1 MPLPVFIFSIRFKLL
16 LVSLILLLIPWL
28 GFNFIERMEAFLRT
42 GQEESLTSTAR
53 AIAASLSD
61 RPTLFARG
69 LPSASAEAEEHRKII
84 ALFGSSDP
92 ETAAS
97 LGTTYVPS
105 EEIERLLNLVA
116 RTANRVWV
124 IDAHARVRGLG
135 GNLRNVNPVTP
146 ALPGKPDNLLS
157 RLFSLIMAAPPDDPG
172 DDPQL
177 RSQAVMSQVDR
188 ALVGQPTAYWRYTK
202 DRQSIILS
210 AAQPVWL
217 GDDIIAAVVVEE
229 TTGAIQI
236 LKANALQ
243 NLAVITLIVFGAG
256 FVVLFVFAARLAVRV
271 RRLSMAADR
280 AIDAQ
285 GRIKNSLP
293 STFSRDE
300 IGDLS
305 RILSNMI
312 ARLQS
317 YNSYLENMASRLSH
331 ELRTPVAVV
340 RSSLDNLRQQTHPE
354 EAKIYVER
362 ASEGVARLSGLI
374 ARLSEGTQLER
385 FLQSA
390 EKEVFD
396 LTEVIAGCVQGYG
409 AAYPAYRFELDS
421 QHHLYMEGIPDAMA
435 QLLDKLIDNAM
446 DFSPPEKPILI
457 NLVRNDDTI
466 VLTVSNSG
474 PPLPDDMGATLFESM
489 VSLREGSGNQK
500 GHLGLG
506 LYITRLI
513 AEFHNGSVSA
523 RNIDDRSG
531 VIFEICIPAAKK
543 ESVLEDI
550 EKPPGSS

>member
-16 LVSLILLLIPWL
+16 LVSLVLLLIPWL

-42 GQEESLTSTAR
+42 GQEESLANTAR

-116 RTANRVWV
+116 RAATRVWV

-229 TTGAIQI
+229 TTAAIQI

-243 NLAVITLIVFGAG
+243 NLAVMTLIVFGAG
-256 FVVLFVFAARLAVRV
+256 FVVLFVFAARLAMRV
-271 RRLSMAADR
+271 RRLSRAADR

-285 GRIKNSLP
+285 GRIKNALP
-293 STFSRDE
+293 GTASRDE

-362 ASEGVARLSGLI
+362 ASEGVARLSSLI

-396 LTEVIAGCVQGYG
+396 LAEVIAGCVHGYG

-421 QHHLYMEGIPDAMA
+421 QHHLFMEGIPDAMA

-446 DFSPPEKPILI
+446 DFSPAEKPILI
-457 NLVRNDDTI
+457 NLVGTEDTI

-489 VSLREGSGNQK
+489 VSLRKGPGNQK

-513 AEFHNGSVSA
+513 AEFHKGSVSA

-531 VIFEICIPAAKK
+531 VIFEVSIPAAKK
-543 ESVLEDI
+543 ELMT
-550 EKPPGSS
+550 